1 MATRGSL
8 EPSRKSLVIVSGG
21 AACAFLAC
29 VLVGVVGFGKV
40 SNARAVLHERES
52 QVEDGRLIA
61 KRLQM
66 SELRYSE
73 AQQELAYLERS
84 TTTREYIPT
93 LLKQIEGLA
102 KSVNLKVTSVRPAAA
117 PPEPPRRES
126 GSEGEDAAAESK
138 PAKPLYDEQRI
149 DIHLE
154 GSYSNALSFILR
166 LNTFPKILTVN
177 SVEASPLGGG
187 ERINPDRLN
196 IKLNVTA
203 FIMDEKPDEV
213 AKADNP
219 ATFREKRK
227 ALSAVE
233 EAGKPGEKQ

>member
-8 EPSRKSLVIVSGG
+8 EPSRKSLIIVSGG

-29 VLVGVVGFGKV
+29 CLVGVVGFGKV
-40 SNARAVLHERES
+40 SNARATLHERES

-84 TTTREYIPT
+84 TTTREYVPT
-93 LLKQIEGLA
+93 LLKQLEGLA

-126 GSEGEDAAAESK
+126 GSEADQATEAEK

-187 ERINPDRLN
+187 ERINTDRLN

-203 FIMDEKPDEV
+203 FVMDEKPHEV

-219 ATFREKRK
+219 ATFKENRK

-233 EAGKPGEKQ
+233 EGGKPEGNQ